1 MGQMRADMGASGFEM
16 DSGSNLSLLGES
28 AAEHQYDSAKIM
40 SNAEQASWQ
49 HQVAAMNATNQ
60 GNLYDWQAAN
70 AKSGRTASLLAMG
83 GTLLG
88 GICSG
93 IGKYAQWQ
101 QAKK

>member
-1 MGQMRADMGASGFEM
+1 
-16 DSGSNLSLLGES
+16 LLGES

-40 SNAEQASWQ
+40 SNAEQSAWQ

-88 GICSG
+88 GIGSG

-101 QAKK
+101 QLQNKPGTTGTTTYVHHRADGLR